1 MARLAPSRRLLAVSL
16 CGCCPD
22 LSGRDVYIGWLS
34 CMTLSALSSVVGGCL
49 LSSGAAVV
57 VVVDGCLYRS
67 LFGGEGSGCCLAPL
81 PVLLF
86 DVAVVMLL
94 GLSGL
99 LLL

>member
-1 MARLAPSRRLLAVSL
+1 MALLVPSRRLLAVSL
-16 CGCCPD
+16 CGCYPD

-34 CMTLSALSSVVGGCL
+34 CRTALSSVVGGCL
-49 LSSGAAVV
+49 LSSVVAVVV

>member
-1 MARLAPSRRLLAVSL
+1 MARLVPSRRLLAVSL

-34 CMTLSALSSVVGGCL
+34 CRTALSSVVGGCL
-49 LSSGAAVV
+49 LSSGVAVV
-57 VVVDGCLYRS
+57 VVVVDDGCLYRS

-94 GLSGL
+94 DSSGL
-99 LLL
+99 LLS